1 MTKLR
6 KQNPLLIYE
15 QNSNGECNRLGH
27 IVMLLFKALAL
38 GKIIIIIISPI
49 LQVAR
54 SNPKLCF
61 GGF

>member
-1 MTKLR
+1 MSK
-6 KQNPLLIYE
+6 N
-15 QNSNGECNRLGH
+15 NNAECDRLGH

-38 GKIIIIIISPI
+38 GKIIIIHFFPI